1 MKSRPLP
8 YALLL
13 LLSVWLS
20 GCSRPAPDH
29 LDGYVET
36 EPVRL
41 AAPVAGRLL
50 ELKADLGQNLNAGDM
65 AYRLDTD
72 NEQLSVAE
80 AQARIRQAEAQARD
94 LQSGKRPVELAVYE
108 ANVRAAEASLHA
120 TEVDLKRQQD
130 MNAQG
135 FVSNSTLDVLK
146 ARRDAEAAQLEQMKA
161 QLASARL
168 AAREQAQAAAQAG
181 VEVAKEQQAQ
191 RSWVL
196 GQKTVLSPI
205 AGRVEQ
211 VYFRPGEWVP
221 AGSPVLSLL
230 GPQAVKVR
238 FYIPE
243 PLLAKLPQG
252 RTVKVRC
259 DGCTQPLDATVSY
272 VAREA
277 EFTPPV
283 IYNKDNRVR
292 LVFLAEAKPLPEQA
306 KNLRPGQ
313 PVEVV
318 LP

>member
-1 MKSRPLP
+1 MKDIHAVITWL
-8 YALLL
+8 AVG
-13 LLSVWLS
+13 LLSACGKPPS
-20 GCSRPAPDH
+20 DH

-41 AAPVAGRLL
+41 AAPVAGRLV
-50 ELKADLGQNLNAGDM
+50 ELKADFGHTLNPGDI

-80 AQARIRQAEAQARD
+80 ARARIRQAEAQARD

-120 TEVDLKRQQD
+120 IEVDLKRQQE

-135 FVSNSTLDVLK
+135 YVSNSTLDVLK
-146 ARRDAEAAQLEQMKA
+146 ARRNAEAAQLEQMKA

-181 VEVAKEQQAQ
+181 VDVAKEQQAQ
-191 RSWVL
+191 RNWLL

-230 GPQAVKVR
+230 GPRAVKVR

-252 RTVKVRC
+252 QKIKVRC
-259 DGCTQPLDATVSY
+259 DGCGQPLDATLSY

-292 LVFLAEAKPLPEQA
+292 LVFMAEAKPLPEQA
-306 KNLRPGQ
+306 VHLRPGQ

>member
-1 MKSRPLP
+1 MKDIHAVITWL
-8 YALLL
+8 AVG
-13 LLSVWLS
+13 LLSACGKPPS
-20 GCSRPAPDH
+20 DH

-41 AAPVAGRLL
+41 AAPVAGRLV
-50 ELKADLGQNLNAGDM
+50 ELKADFGHTLNPGDI

-80 AQARIRQAEAQARD
+80 ARARIRQAEAQARD

-120 TEVDLKRQQD
+120 IEVDLKRQQE

-135 FVSNSTLDVLK
+135 YVSNSTLDVLK
-146 ARRDAEAAQLEQMKA
+146 ARRNAEAAQLEQMKA

-181 VEVAKEQQAQ
+181 VDVAKEQQAQ
-191 RSWVL
+191 RNWLL

-252 RTVKVRC
+252 QKIKVRC
-259 DGCTQPLDATVSY
+259 DGCGHPLDAMLTY

-292 LVFLAEAKPLPEQA
+292 LVFMAEAKPLPEQA
-306 KNLRPGQ
+306 VHLRPGQ

>member
-1 MKSRPLP
+1 MNRYPALGFPLI
-8 YALLL
+8 AAVL
-13 LLSVWLS
+13 VA
-20 GCSRPAPDH
+20 GCSKAPPDH
-29 LDGYVET
+29 LDGYVDT

-41 AAPVAGRLL
+41 ASPVAGRLV
-50 ELKADLGQNLNAGDM
+50 ELKADRGQSLNAGDI

-72 NEQLSVAE
+72 SEQLSVAE
-80 AQARIRQAEAQARD
+80 AQARLRQAEAQARD
-94 LQSGKRPVELAVYE
+94 LQTGKRPVELTVYE
-108 ANVRAAEASLHA
+108 ANVRAAAATLHA

-135 FVSNSTLDVLK
+135 YVSNSTLDVLK

-191 RSWVL
+191 RSWLL
-196 GQKTVLSPI
+196 GQKTVLSPVS
-205 AGRVEQ
+205 GRVEQ
-211 VYFRPGEWVP
+211 VYYRPGEWVP

-230 GPQAVKVR
+230 GAQSVKVR

-243 PLLAKLPQG
+243 PLLAKLPPGQ
-252 RTVKVRC
+252 RVKVRC
-259 DGCTQPLDATVSY
+259 DGCAQPLDATVDY

-292 LVFLAEAKPLPEQA
+292 LVFLAEAKPVPEQV
-306 KNLRPGQ
+306 KQLRPGQ

>member
-1 MKSRPLP
+1 MNIVFRLSLP
-8 YALLL
+8 IVLTAAL
-13 LLSVWLS
+13 
-20 GCSRPAPDH
+20 GACSKPPQDH

-41 AAPVAGRLL
+41 AAPVAGRLM
-50 ELKADLGQNLNAGDM
+50 ELKADLGQNLKAGDI

-80 AQARIRQAEAQARD
+80 AQARD
-94 LQSGKRPVELAVYE
+94 LQSGKRPVELGVYE

-120 TEVDLKRQQD
+120 SEVELKRQQD
-130 MNAQG
+130 MHDQG
-135 FVSNSTLDVLK
+135 FVSASTIDVLK
-146 ARRDAEAAQLEQMKA
+146 ARRDADAAQLQQMQA
-161 QLASARL
+161 QLASAKL
-168 AAREQAQAAAQAG
+168 AARDQTREAAVAA
-181 VEVAKEQQAQ
+181 VDVAKEQQAQ
-191 RSWVL
+191 RNWL
-196 GQKTVLSPI
+196 LNQKTVTAPV

-211 VYFRPGEWVP
+211 VYYRPGEWVP

-243 PLLAKLPQG
+243 PLLAKFPPGQTL
-252 RTVKVRC
+252 KLRC
-259 DGCTQPLDATVSY
+259 DGCKTALDATLSY

-283 IYNKDNRVR
+283 IYNKDNRVK
-292 LVFLAEAKPLPEQA
+292 LVFLAEARPLPA
-306 KNLRPGQ
+306 SAASLRPGQ

>member
-1 MKSRPLP
+1 MNRRPLP
-8 YALLL
+8 FAMFFLTTACLTA
-13 LLSVWLS
+13 
-20 GCSRPAPDH
+20 CSRPAPDH
-29 LDGYVET
+29 LNGYVET
-36 EPVRL
+36 EPLRL
-41 AAPVAGRLL
+41 AAPVAGRLV
-50 ELKADLGQNLNAGDM
+50 EMKADVGQSLNPGDI

-94 LQSGKRPVELAVYE
+94 LQSGKRPAELAVFE
-108 ANVRAAEASLHA
+108 ANVRAAEASLRA
-120 TEVDLKRQQD
+120 VEVDLKRQQD

-135 FVSNSTLDVLK
+135 YVSNSTLDLLK

-161 QLASARL
+161 QLASVRL
-168 AAREQAQAAAQAG
+168 AAREQTQLAAQAG
-181 VEVAKEQQAQ
+181 VEVVREQQAQ
-191 RSWVL
+191 RRWL
-196 GQKTVLSPI
+196 LAQKTVLSPI

-243 PLLAKLPQG
+243 PLLVKLPQG
-252 RTVKVRC
+252 QKLKVRC
-259 DGCTQPLDATVSY
+259 DGCAQPLDATVSY

-306 KNLRPGQ
+306 KHLRPGQ

>member
-1 MKSRPLP
+1 MKPLCRFSLP
-8 YALLL
+8 ILVVTQLGAC
-13 LLSVWLS
+13 
-20 GCSRPAPDH
+20 GKAPPDH

-41 AAPVAGRLL
+41 AAPVAGRLV
-50 ELKADLGQNLNAGDM
+50 ELKADLGRNLNPGDI

-94 LQSGKRPVELAVYE
+94 LQSGKRPVELDVYE

-120 TEVDLKRQQD
+120 TEVDLKRQRE
-130 MNAQG
+130 MNTQG

-146 ARRDAEAAQLEQMKA
+146 ARRDAEAAQLEQTKA
-161 QLASARL
+161 QLAAARL
-168 AAREQAQAAAQAG
+168 AAREQAQVAAQAG
-181 VEVAKEQQAQ
+181 IDVAKEQRAQ
-191 RSWVL
+191 RSWLL

-230 GPQAVKVR
+230 GPQALKVR

-243 PLLAKLPQG
+243 PLLAKWPQG
-252 RTVKVRC
+252 QKVKVRC
-259 DGCTQPLDATVSY
+259 DGCVQPLDAVVSY
-272 VAREA
+272 VARDA

-306 KNLRPGQ
+306 KYLRPGQ
-313 PVEVV
+313 PVEVA

>member
-1 MKSRPLP
+1 MKDIHAVITWL
-8 YALLL
+8 AVG
-13 LLSVWLS
+13 LLSACGKPPS
-20 GCSRPAPDH
+20 DH
-29 LDGYVET
+29 LVGYVET

-41 AAPVAGRLL
+41 AAPVAGRLV
-50 ELKADLGQNLNAGDM
+50 ELKADFGQTLNPGDI

-80 AQARIRQAEAQARD
+80 ARARIRQAEAQARD

-120 TEVDLKRQQD
+120 IEVDLKRQQE

-135 FVSNSTLDVLK
+135 YVSNSTLDVLK
-146 ARRDAEAAQLEQMKA
+146 ARRNAEAAQLEQMKA

-181 VEVAKEQQAQ
+181 VDVAKEQQAQ
-191 RSWVL
+191 RNWLL

-221 AGSPVLSLL
+221 AGSSVLSLL
-230 GPQAVKVR
+230 GPQALKVR

-252 RTVKVRC
+252 QKIKVRC
-259 DGCTQPLDATVSY
+259 DGCGQPLDATLSY

-292 LVFLAEAKPLPEQA
+292 LVFMAEAKPLPEQA
-306 KNLRPGQ
+306 EHLRPGQ